1 MKIREETRGMRT
13 NRLLLGVLAAGVLLA
28 ACADSTAPPPFA
40 ITATV
45 DKASTTVG
53 DSVNFVIKA
62 QGNVLVRLGVDFG
75 DGTGFERDL
84 FGATTMTAN
93 QRHAF
98 AAPGNYTVT
107 AAVFAASGESRETT
121 LGVQVR

>member
-1 MKIREETRGMRT
+1 MSRLIPGLLAAG
-13 NRLLLGVLAAGVLLA
+13 LLLGS
-28 ACADSTAPPPFA
+28 CADSTAPPAFG

-45 DKASTTVG
+45 DRASTTVG

-84 FGATTMTAN
+84 FGAQTMTSN
-93 QRHAF
+93 QRHAY

>member
-1 MKIREETRGMRT
+1 MGR
-13 NRLLLGVLAAGVLLA
+13 NRLILAALAAGVLLA
-28 ACADSTAPPPFA
+28 ACADSTAPPPFGL
-40 ITATV
+40 TATV

-62 QGNVLVRLGVDFG
+62 QGNILVRLGVDFG

-84 FGATTMTAN
+84 FGATTMTSN
-93 QRHAF
+93 QRHAY
-98 AAPGNYTVT
+98 AAPGNYTMT

>member
-1 MKIREETRGMRT
+1 MRMSRLIPGMLT
-13 NRLLLGVLAAGVLLA
+13 AGLLLGS
-28 ACADSTAPPPFA
+28 CADSTAPPAFA

-45 DKASTTVG
+45 DRAATTVG

-84 FGATTMTAN
+84 GGATTMTSN
-93 QRHAF
+93 QRHAY

-107 AAVFAASGESRETT
+107 AAVFVASGESRETT